1 MYSCTKTCTLTGLNG
16 YPVDVEVDLSNGMPK
31 IILVG
36 LADTAVKESTERVK
50 SAIKNSGFDF
60 PKKRI
65 TINLAPAN
73 LRKDGT
79 QLDLAIAVSLLSCDE
94 SLEMDYS
101 PYVYMGEL
109 ALDGKINKIQG
120 ALPMVISM
128 REKGYRKFIVPY
140 ENRKECAIVS
150 DVEIYPVKT
159 LEEVVSF
166 IRGEIQIERC
176 VGSLKREKVSYDMD
190 FSDIKGQE
198 NLKRA
203 LEISASAKSNILI
216 LGSPGSGKTMAA
228 KRFPTILPELDFEE
242 AIEVTKI
249 YSISG
254 LLDDNSLI
262 TKPPFRS
269 PHHTASAVSLIGG
282 GRIPKPGEISLAHK
296 GVLFLDEL
304 PEFSKSVLEVLRQ
317 PMESKDII
325 ISRANANVKYPADF
339 QLVVALNPCPCGY
352 HNSKTH
358 ECTCSPYEIQ
368 RYLSKISHPLL
379 DSKFL
384 NDAKFEKLIYKSQKG
399 TDLEVG
405 LPKGYIFAGAGDV
418 NSDGEEFIANMPSE
432 EVFSA
437 PRLDGVNGKVYSTLP
452 LNYNGNLIEDFY
464 LVFKDGEVVDYDAKA
479 GKEYLKN
486 ILDTDEG
493 AKRLGEVALVSYNT
507 PISMRKVLF
516 YNTLYDEN
524 ASCHF
529 ALGKSYPTCLEGG
542 EKLSIEELKER
553 GMNDSLTHV
562 DFMVGDET
570 TEIIGVKENG
580 EEVQIFKE
588 GNFVI

>member
-1 MYSCTKTCTLTGLNG
+1 
-16 YPVDVEVDLSNGMPK
+16 
-31 IILVG
+31 
-36 LADTAVKESTERVK
+36 
-50 SAIKNSGFDF
+50 
-60 PKKRI
+60 
-65 TINLAPAN
+65 
-73 LRKDGT
+73 
-79 QLDLAIAVSLLSCDE
+79 
-94 SLEMDYS
+94 
-101 PYVYMGEL
+101 
-109 ALDGKINKIQG
+109 
-120 ALPMVISM
+120 
-128 REKGYRKFIVPY
+128 
-140 ENRKECAIVS
+140 
-150 DVEIYPVKT
+150 
-159 LEEVVSF
+159 

-176 VGSLKREKVSYDMD
+176 MGSLKREKVSYDMD

-379 DSKFL
+379 DRI
-384 NDAKFEKLIYKSQKG
+384 DIH
-399 TDLEVG
+399 LEV
-405 LPKGYIFAGAGDV
+405 PEV
-418 NSDGEEFIANMPSE
+418 NYKDISSERSGESSE
-432 EVFSA
+432 AIRNRVKYVREVQ
-437 PRLDGVNGKVYSTLP
+437 
-452 LNYNGNLIEDFY
+452 
-464 LVFKDGEVVDYDAKA
+464 KD
-479 GKEYLKN
+479 
-486 ILDTDEG
+486 
-493 AKRLGEVALVSYNT
+493 RF
-507 PISMRKVLF
+507 R
-516 YNTLYDEN
+516 
-524 ASCHF
+524 
-529 ALGKSYPTCLEGG
+529 
-542 EKLSIEELKER
+542 
-553 GMNDSLTHV
+553 
-562 DFMVGDET
+562 DET
-570 TEIIGVKENG
+570 FKYNSEIPENKLKRYCALDNNSEKILELAFKKYGMSARTYNKILKIARTIADMDGCENIKEDHVL
-580 EEVQIFKE
+580 ESIQYRTMDKKFW
-588 GNFVI
+588 GN

>member
-176 VGSLKREKVSYDMD
+176 IGSLKREKVSYDLD

-379 DSKFL
+379 DRI
-384 NDAKFEKLIYKSQKG
+384 DIH
-399 TDLEVG
+399 LEV
-405 LPKGYIFAGAGDV
+405 PEV
-418 NSDGEEFIANMPSE
+418 NYKDISSERSGESSE
-432 EVFSA
+432 AIRNRVKYVRELQKDRFRDESFKYNSEIPENKLKRYCA
-437 PRLDGVNGKVYSTLP
+437 LDKNS
-452 LNYNGNLIEDFY
+452 E
-464 LVFKDGEVVDYDAKA
+464 
-479 GKEYLKN
+479 N
-486 ILDTDEG
+486 ILELAFKKYGMSART
-493 AKRLGEVALVSYNT
+493 YNKILKIART
-507 PISMRKVLF
+507 IADMDGCENIKEDHVL
-516 YNTLYDEN
+516 E
-524 ASCHF
+524 
-529 ALGKSYPTCLEGG
+529 
-542 EKLSIEELKER
+542 SIQYRTMDKK
-553 GMNDSLTHV
+553 
-562 DFMVGDET
+562 FW
-570 TEIIGVKENG
+570 
-580 EEVQIFKE
+580 
-588 GNFVI
+588 GN